1 MKRVLVSEIS
11 AVPRTGAQS
20 KRVDVVDVS
29 IVIPTRNRAARVGQ
43 AIERCLALSPLP
55 SEIIIV
61 DDCSDDACA
70 ASLRSLESAIVK
82 YLRLPTNEGQALARS
97 VGFATAKGTFLVSL
111 DDDSWFLERDAL
123 AKICA
128 RFDQLPNCGLLAL
141 NGFSPLAPIE
151 PARERL
157 TLVADHLTC
166 GAAYRASVLKQ
177 TGYHVAFLR
186 YEGEES
192 DLSVKVIDAGFDIV
206 HDASIG
212 FFHDYDPTKRSAATL
227 AAVRRLAVR
236 NDLLR
241 PWIYFPL
248 DIALAV
254 TAWRAASHL
263 AWGIR
268 HRALMQ
274 TLRGYLG
281 FWRFL
286 PRTFEH
292 RRPISRASARKYLAR
307 RRRAEVLNA

>member
-1 MKRVLVSEIS
+1 VKPVLVSEVS
-11 AVPRTGAQS
+11 AVAWSGSQP
-20 KRVDVVDVS
+20 KRVDPVDVS
-29 IVIPTRNRAARVGQ
+29 VVIPTRNRAARVGQ
-43 AIERCLALSPLP
+43 AIEKCLALSPPP

-61 DDCSDDACA
+61 DDCSDDASA
-70 ASLRSLESAIVK
+70 AALRSFEGGIVK

-97 VGFATAKGTFLVSL
+97 VGFATAKGKYLVSL
-111 DDDSWFLERDAL
+111 DDDSWFLEPDAL

-141 NGFSPLAPIE
+141 NGFSPLAPVE
-151 PARERL
+151 PAQDRL

-166 GAAYRASVLKQ
+166 GAAYRSSVLKQ

-206 HDASIG
+206 HDASIR
-212 FFHDYDPTKRSAATL
+212 FFHDYDPSKRSAATL

-254 TAWRAASHL
+254 TAWRAGSHL

-268 HRALMQ
+268 HRALWQ

-281 FWRFL
+281 FLRFL
-286 PRTFEH
+286 PRAIEH
-292 RRPISRASARKYLAR
+292 RRPISRASTRRYLAR